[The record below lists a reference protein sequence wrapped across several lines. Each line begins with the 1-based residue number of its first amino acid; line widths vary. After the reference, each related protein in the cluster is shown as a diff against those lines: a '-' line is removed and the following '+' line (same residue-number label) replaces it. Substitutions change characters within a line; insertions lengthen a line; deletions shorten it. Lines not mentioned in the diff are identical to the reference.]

1 MKFSSFDRKIG
12 EQIFSSEA
20 MNVTM
25 VGDSV
30 YGREFS
36 KVKDL

>member
-1 MKFSSFDRKIG
+1 MRANY
-12 EQIFSSEA
+12 FSSEA

-25 VGDSV
+25 VEDSV